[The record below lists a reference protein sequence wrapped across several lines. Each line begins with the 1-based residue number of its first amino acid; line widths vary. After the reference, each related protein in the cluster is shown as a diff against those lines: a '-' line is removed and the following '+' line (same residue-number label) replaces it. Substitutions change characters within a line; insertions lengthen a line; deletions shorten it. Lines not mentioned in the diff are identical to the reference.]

1 MTTTLARFFTI
12 IKSKSDSSSSNTD
25 QSSADLNTLSGE
37 TLRDFISDMIRVTLT
52 GIHCIKNSTLEFVS
66 CDSWVYIYNTIGAI
80 YGTRMWNLI
89 CLLINGTEVWDCLY
103 AVIFDLHCD

>member
-37 TLRDFISDMIRVTLT
+37 TLRNFISDMIRVTLT
-52 GIHCIKNSTLEFVS
+52 WILCIQNSTVEFLS
-66 CDSWVYIYNTIGAI
+66 CDLWVYIYNTIGAI
-80 YGTRMWNLI
+80 YGTRIWNLI
-89 CLLINGTEVWDCLY
+89 FCLLMELRP
-103 AVIFDLHCD
+103 

>member
-37 TLRDFISDMIRVTLT
+37 TVHHLRSGT
-52 GIHCIKNSTLEFVS
+52 FV
-66 CDSWVYIYNTIGAI
+66 
-80 YGTRMWNLI
+80 
-89 CLLINGTEVWDCLY
+89 
-103 AVIFDLHCD
+103 